1 MNFDISNH
9 IYNQLDTSSNIEL
22 FCVDGLAIP
31 FSSKWKRVGI
41 NLSGGADSACL
52 LMTLCNII
60 IEQKYECDIHVISHI
75 RCWNTRP
82 WQGPIAKLIYD
93 KFVADYPQIKFYR
106 HTNYIPP
113 EIEWGVLGPITE
125 DEHGRPRSGDQIAV
139 GSFNQYMIAVEK
151 LDAVFNATSANPS
164 DSNWSG
170 GMKDREKTAKQGT
183 LDDLIIVKNNLCVC
197 HPFKFVEKNW
207 IISQYHRQNK
217 LDVYKLTRSCE
228 GDLGHHKIK
237 QIIPKLEIYNPNV
250 HTVDNI
256 PKCDDCWWCKER
268 EWAEAQLET
277 TLKDLNV

>member
-1 MNFDISNH
+1 MNFNISNN
-9 IYNQLDTSSNIEL
+9 IYNQLNTDTGIEL
-22 FCVDGLAIP
+22 FYVDGLAIP
-31 FSSKWKRVGI
+31 FSPNWNRIGI

-52 LMTLCNII
+52 LMTLCRII
-60 IEQKYECDIHVISHI
+60 IEQKYNCEIHVISYI

-82 WQGPIAKLIYD
+82 WQEPIAKSVYD

-113 EIEWGVLGPITE
+113 EIEWGVLGPITK
-125 DEHGRPRSGDQIAV
+125 DENGRPRSGDQIAV

-164 DSNWSG
+164 GSNWSG
-170 GMKDREKTAKQGT
+170 GMKDREKTADQGT
-183 LDDLIIVKNNLCVC
+183 LDDLIIVKNNYCVC

-207 IISQYHRQNK
+207 IIAQYHRQNK
-217 LDVYKLTRSCE
+217 LDIYKLTRSCE
-228 GDLGHHKIK
+228 GDLNHYKIK
-237 QIIPKLEIYNPNV
+237 QIISKLENYNPNI
-250 HTVDNI
+250 HTVDYI

-268 EWAEAQLET
+268 EWAEAHLET